1 MVFWQSPPLWHC
13 DGRSMFSAV
22 IAGFGRF
29 WTKGV
34 AKWRHPGRWIGVLV
48 ASFGMAS
55 CAVSPVG
62 DGSGVATTPEARRE
76 AVTKRVNERWDALIR
91 GDLEAAYALLSPAS
105 RETLTLDQFK
115 RRTAKGSFRRATID
129 AVDCG
134 AELCTVKLR
143 VTYDHRVMKGVETP
157 MEETWV
163 FDKGQPWLVFRS

>member
-1 MVFWQSPPLWHC
+1 MVFWQSPPLWHH

-22 IAGFGRF
+22 IAGFSRF
-29 WTKGV
+29 WGKAV
-34 AKWRHPGRWIGVLV
+34 AKWRHPGRSIAVLA

-62 DGSGVATTPEARRE
+62 DGLGVAATPEARRE
-76 AVTKRVNERWDALIR
+76 AVTKRVNERWDALIK
-91 GDLEAAYALLSPAS
+91 GDLDAAYALLSPAS

-115 RRTAKGSFRRATID
+115 RRTARWFRDAKIV

-134 AELCTVKLR
+134 TELCTVKLR
-143 VTYDHRVMKGVETP
+143 ITYDHRMMKGVETP

-163 FDKGQPWLVFRS
+163 FDRGQPWLVYRG